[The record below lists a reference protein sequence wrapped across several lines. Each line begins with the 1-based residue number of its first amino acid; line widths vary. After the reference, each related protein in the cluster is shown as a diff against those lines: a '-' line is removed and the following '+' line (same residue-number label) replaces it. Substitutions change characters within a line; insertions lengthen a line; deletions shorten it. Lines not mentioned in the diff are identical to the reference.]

1 MKPAFTGASSSE
13 ETARVATTIDRQH
26 EPKADWFAVVE
37 RISPLTLAILT
48 FLFGVTVTLAY
59 RPWSQIEVGDPALY
73 DYIAQSILRGQMPYR
88 DVIDMKG
95 PGAPY
100 LSALAMLIGKT
111 VGLRDVL
118 AVRLMNVILVGLLSM
133 VTYQTAAIYLRNRFA
148 AVIAVVVPLMPERL
162 VSTLISGTQPKL
174 PMILFGMLTLLLIA
188 KDRPYWA
195 GFCSMLSCL
204 CWQPGLM
211 FAGAAFLIFSRYLTN
226 WRDWRAA
233 KVVAGAAAPLAVV
246 LSYFYW
252 KGALG
257 DLWSWTITYNYSV
270 FGPEG
275 QKPLGQAL
283 VHIWNISRRELHAD
297 LILAGLSVIGIV
309 IYATDRFRSKLKE
322 GLRSTDLFRD
332 AILWPPIVYF
342 IFCIIDFQGGA
353 DLIPF
358 LPFVGLFA
366 GWFLVETGRVVA
378 SNRFVTRSAPG
389 MGRGSLV
396 PAVALGAMLVLI
408 LVRTISY
415 ERPSWNLREQDRA
428 ISLIANYLGPDEKIY
443 VHGTAEILV
452 LRNWPN
458 LNRYIAFDSGAD
470 DYVAAQKAGGFED
483 VIAEIEAGAPKLV
496 MISRL
501 RNVNHRKEIEQW
513 VDQHYDRLEIP
524 RYERVYIRKPE

>member
-1 MKPAFTGASSSE
+1 
-13 ETARVATTIDRQH
+13 VATTTDR
-26 EPKADWFAVVE
+26 ERESKPNWFTFVE
-37 RISPLTLAILT
+37 RASPRTLAIMT
-48 FLFGVTVTLAY
+48 FLFGVAVTLAY

-88 DVIDMKG
+88 DIVDIKG

-100 LSALAMLIGKT
+100 LSALAMLIGKA
-111 VGLRDVL
+111 VGLRDVI

-133 VTYQTAAIYLRNRFA
+133 VTYQVAAIYLRNRFA
-148 AVIAVVVPLMPERL
+148 GIIASLIPLMPERL
-162 VSTLISGTQPKL
+162 VNTLISGTQPKL
-174 PMILFGMLTLLLIA
+174 PMILFGMVTLLLIA
-188 KDRPYWA
+188 KDRPFWA
-195 GFCSMLSCL
+195 GFCSMMSCL
-204 CWQPGLM
+204 SWQPGLM
-211 FAGAAFLIFSRYLTN
+211 FTGAAFLIFSRYLTS

-233 KVVAGAAAPLAVV
+233 KVVAGAAVPLAVV

-283 VHIWNISRRELHAD
+283 MHLWTISRREFQYD
-297 LILAGLSVIGIV
+297 LILAGLSLIGVV
-309 IYATDRFRSKLKE
+309 IYATVRLRGKLRK
-322 GLRSTDLFRD
+322 GLRSGDLFRD
-332 AILWPPIVYF
+332 AILLPPIVYF
-342 IFCIIDFQGGA
+342 MFCIIDFQGGA
-353 DLIPF
+353 DLIPL

-366 GWFLVETGRVVA
+366 GWFLVEMGRVIA
-378 SNRFVTRSAPG
+378 SNPFVTRSTPRIG
-389 MGRGSLV
+389 WNSLV
-396 PAVALGAMLVLI
+396 PAIAVAVMLVVI
-408 LVRTISY
+408 LTRTTSY

-428 ISLIANYLGPDEKIY
+428 VSQLANYLGPDDRIY

-470 DYVAAQKAGGFED
+470 DYIAAQKAGGFND

-496 MISRL
+496 VISRL
-501 RNVNHRKEIEQW
+501 RNVKHRKEIEQW
-513 VDQHYDRLEIP
+513 VDEHYDRLDIP
-524 RYERVYIRKPE
+524 RYERAYIRKQE